1 MKEKND
7 VKNDEIE
14 ILEVVDLELYAK
26 EGKVPPKANK
36 YKIKIDKNV
45 YEVTVSSMTGRK
57 LLELAKKTPVERYMI
72 RKKFHGGQ
80 AITIG
85 YDEEVDFRTPGIEK
99 FMTIPLD
106 QTEG

>member
-1 MKEKND
+1 MKEQNDAKND
-7 VKNDEIE
+7 VNEIM
-14 ILEVVDLELYAK
+14 EVVDLEFYAK
-26 EGKVPPKANK
+26 EGKTPPKAKK

-45 YEVTVSSMTGRK
+45 YEVTASSMTGRK

-72 RKKFHGGQ
+72 RKKLHGGQ
-80 AITIG
+80 AISIG